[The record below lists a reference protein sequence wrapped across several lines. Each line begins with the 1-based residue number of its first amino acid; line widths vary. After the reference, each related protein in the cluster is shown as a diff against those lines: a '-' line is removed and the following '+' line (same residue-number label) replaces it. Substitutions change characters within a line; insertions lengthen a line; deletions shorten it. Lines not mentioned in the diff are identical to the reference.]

1 MKIRHPLWLT
11 FRWPVLIAALTLA
24 GLVGALLE
32 DGVWDG
38 LGAAL
43 IAVSAGAVV
52 WARVKA
58 PARAER

>member
-1 MKIRHPLWLT
+1 MNSRHPLWLT
-11 FRWPVLIAALTLA
+11 FRWPLLIGALTLV

-43 IAVSAGAVV
+43 IAVSVGAVV